1 MAAGQGS
8 RFEGDKGSFKAGT
21 LLVRLAETGMLRDDQ
36 ALAFSDGG
44 GLLLAADAVDD
55 DQDLV
60 GADGGITAKIL
71 VVDANGKNAIA
82 DHGAQAIGDVDGS
95 TFGAVIAA
103 EDEQI
108 AAIMLATVMIAAVIV
123 TTRMIITGMVVT
135 AGATIIPIIAG
146 DGKKACF
153 DRATLSDIELAFFVS
168 AVFRENAE
176 RFVSSDGGIA
186 AHGLIVDSDA
196 AIHATTGDE
205 VAKYA
210 GDVCA
215 CGLESVVSTH
225 DEPDVVLSAD
235 TTCEEGETCRY

>member
-1 MAAGQGS
+1 
-8 RFEGDKGSFKAGT
+8 
-21 LLVRLAETGMLRDDQ
+21 MLRDDQ
-36 ALAFSDGG
+36 AIAFPDRR
-44 GLLLAADAVDD
+44 GLLFAADAVDD

-71 VVDANGKNAIA
+71 VVDAHGKNAIA
-82 DHGAQAIGDVDGS
+82 DHGAQTIGDVDGS

-108 AAIMLATVMIAAVIV
+108 AAIMLATVMIATVIGA
-123 TTRMIITGMVVT
+123 TRMVITGMVVT
-135 AGATIIPIIAG
+135 TGATIIPIIAG

-153 DRATLSDIELAFFVS
+153 DRATFSDIELAFFVS

-186 AHGLIVDSDA
+186 AHGLIVDSDP
-196 AIHATTGDE
+196 AIHATPGHE

-235 TTCEEGETCRY
+235 TTGEEGDSHRY

>member
-1 MAAGQGS
+1 M
-8 RFEGDKGSFKAGT
+8 
-21 LLVRLAETGMLRDDQ
+21 VRLAETGMLRDDQ
-36 ALAFSDGG
+36 ALAFADGG

-55 DQDLV
+55 DQDLI
-60 GADGGITAKIL
+60 GANGRITAKIL
-71 VVDANGKNAIA
+71 VVDAHGKNAIA

-146 DGKKACF
+146 DGEKACF
-153 DRATLSDIELAFFVS
+153 DRTTLSDIELAFFVS

-196 AIHATTGDE
+196 AIHTTTGHE

-235 TTCEEGETCRY
+235 TTCEEGETCQY